1 MVHLMVLTLHGYT
14 RDFIFQDTC
23 SDFMHFVQKGELFVH
38 TALPTQSHI
47 THVARSRLKEKVIQ
61 N

>member
-38 TALPTQSHI
+38 TALPMTQYSQ
-47 THVARSRLKEKVIQ
+47 SKS
-61 N
+61 

>member
-23 SDFMHFVQKGELFVH
+23 SDFMRFVQKGELFVH
-38 TALPTQSHI
+38 TALPMTQYSQ
-47 THVARSRLKEKVIQ
+47 SKS
-61 N
+61 